1 MYFSTVLDE
10 SIGPCKYCLYFI
22 HRMPFQ
28 KDDLIE
34 SECFAFVR
42 GTGRQREVRAAIYL
56 AETEV
61 ELKFSE
67 LKMKLL
73 IRITVD

>member
-1 MYFSTVLDE
+1 
-10 SIGPCKYCLYFI
+10 
-22 HRMPFQ
+22 MPFQ